1 MPKVTVGKK
10 VPAFAA
16 DATGDQ
22 KIRSKDLRG
31 SHVVL
36 YFYPR
41 DSTPGCTLEGQDFRD
56 NHTRFRRAK
65 TVILGVS
72 RDSIASHE
80 KFKTK
85 QEFPFELLSDADETL
100 CKLFD
105 VIKQKNM
112 YGKKVMGIERS
123 TFLIDKEGVLRK
135 EWRKVKVAGHVEDVL
150 AMRLHPDLAAV
161 GAGPARAGAEPA
173 RFRQSRGFGYQQEP
187 GGAART

>member
-1 MPKVTVGKK
+1 MPTIAVGKK

-36 YFYPR
+36 YFYPK

-56 NHTRFRRAK
+56 NHARFRRAK

-80 KFKTK
+80 KFKAK
-85 QEFPFELLSDADETL
+85 QAFPFELLSDTDETL

-112 YGKKVMGIERS
+112 YGKKVRGIERS

-135 EWRKVKVAGHVEDVL
+135 EWRKVKVAGHVEEV
-150 AMRLHPDLAAV
+150 LAAV
-161 GAGPARAGAEPA
+161 KAL
-173 RFRQSRGFGYQQEP
+173 
-187 GGAART
+187 